1 MIKNFKLLNNKT
13 VFYFN
18 DNKFE
23 TFPNIWLRDHI
34 KNKENWDFKTNQ
46 RITYTANLDI
56 NIKVKKA
63 KLLKKGKFIEIL
75 WSDENKPTKYS
86 YEFLKKNSL
95 KKEETKSDTQFWKDK
110 DIKDQI
116 FINYKQ
122 LQTKVGF
129 KNLLKK
135 IHIYGFAVVKNC
147 SKNLNSV
154 ENIAKK
160 IGYVRNSIFG
170 GLWTFESNNK
180 KADSAYS
187 NQELRPHTD
196 STYSNDAPGLQLLL
210 CCKYDAKGGDS
221 IMVDGF
227 KLANEIKQKYKKH
240 FKTLTNTKVKGSYI
254 GDGVRL
260 EAKRPIIKLNEKN
273 NFDQISF
280 NNYDRAPFRET
291 NQKTINFYKAIKVF
305 DTMANQKQY
314 QWRHILKPGELLIFN
329 NWRVMHGRGAFSGI
343 RKMAGCY
350 INKEDFDS
358 CCRMN
363 NICLLYTSPSPR
375 DAS

>member
-1 MIKNFKLLNNKT
+1 M
-13 VFYFN
+13 
-18 DNKFE
+18 
-23 TFPNIWLRDHI
+23 
-34 KNKENWDFKTNQ
+34 
-46 RITYTANLDI
+46 
-56 NIKVKKA
+56 
-63 KLLKKGKFIEIL
+63 
-75 WSDENKPTKYS
+75 
-86 YEFLKKNSL
+86 
-95 KKEETKSDTQFWKDK
+95 
-110 DIKDQI
+110 
-116 FINYKQ
+116 
-122 LQTKVGF
+122 
-129 KNLLKK
+129 
-135 IHIYGFAVVKNC
+135 
-147 SKNLNSV
+147 
-154 ENIAKK
+154 
-160 IGYVRNSIFG
+160 
-170 GLWTFESNNK
+170 WTFESNNK

-240 FKTLTNTKVKGSYI
+240 FKTLTTTKVKGSYI

-291 NQKTINFYKAIKVF
+291 NQRTINFYKAIKVF

-363 NICLLYTSPSPR
+363 NII
-375 DAS
+375 

>member
-1 MIKNFKLLNNKT
+1 M
-13 VFYFN
+13 
-18 DNKFE
+18 
-23 TFPNIWLRDHI
+23 
-34 KNKENWDFKTNQ
+34 
-46 RITYTANLDI
+46 
-56 NIKVKKA
+56 
-63 KLLKKGKFIEIL
+63 
-75 WSDENKPTKYS
+75 
-86 YEFLKKNSL
+86 
-95 KKEETKSDTQFWKDK
+95 
-110 DIKDQI
+110 
-116 FINYKQ
+116 
-122 LQTKVGF
+122 
-129 KNLLKK
+129 
-135 IHIYGFAVVKNC
+135 
-147 SKNLNSV
+147 
-154 ENIAKK
+154 
-160 IGYVRNSIFG
+160 
-170 GLWTFESNNK
+170 WTFESNNK

-254 GDGVRL
+254 GDGVCL

-280 NNYDRAPFRET
+280 NNYDRAPFREN

-363 NICLLYTSPSPR
+363 NII
-375 DAS
+375 

>member
-1 MIKNFKLLNNKT
+1 MIKDFKTLKNKT
-13 VFYFN
+13 SFIFKN
-18 DNKFE
+18 NKFE
-23 TFPNIWLRDHI
+23 TFPNIWLRDHV
-34 KNKENWDFKTNQ
+34 KNKDNWDFKTNQ
-46 RITYTANLDI
+46 RTTFTANIDL
-56 NIKVKKA
+56 NIKIRKA
-63 KLLKKGKFIEIL
+63 KILENGKYIEIL
-75 WSDENKPTKYS
+75 WSNEIKPVRYS
-86 YEFLKKNSL
+86 YNFLKENSL
-95 KKEETKSDTQFWKDK
+95 KKKEIKKDLYYWKNT
-110 DIKDQI
+110 DIKNQI
-116 FINYKQ
+116 FMSYNHI
-122 LQTKVGF
+122 LTKKGF

-135 IHIYGFAVVKNC
+135 INKYGFAVIRNC
-147 SKNLNSV
+147 SKDLNSV
-154 ENIAKK
+154 NKIANK

-210 CCKYDAKGGDS
+210 CCKYKAKGGDS

-227 KLANEIKQKYKKH
+227 KLAEEIKKKNMRH
-240 FKTLTNTKVKGSYI
+240 FKTLTKTKVKGSYI

-260 EAKRPIIKLNEKN
+260 EAERPIIKLNNKN

-280 NNYDRAPFRET
+280 NNYDRAPFRDT
-291 NQKTINFYKAIKVF
+291 NQKTINFYKAIKLF
-305 DTMANQKQY
+305 DTLANHEKY

-358 CCRMN
+358 CCRIN
-363 NICLLYTSPSPR
+363 NIN
-375 DAS
+375 